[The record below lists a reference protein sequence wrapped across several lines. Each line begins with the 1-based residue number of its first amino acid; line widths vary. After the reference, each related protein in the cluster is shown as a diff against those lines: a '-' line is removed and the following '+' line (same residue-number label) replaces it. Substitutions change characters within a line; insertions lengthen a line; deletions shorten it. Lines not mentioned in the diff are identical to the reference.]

1 MANKALGWD
10 VTVSGPYTLAVDGVS
25 TTELTP
31 TSTLSEIESALNE
44 TSGPVGLDVAGD
56 PASTFSVSTDTPA
69 ELTGSG
75 AEVTVTVPE
84 PEEPGPEPDDKQPV
98 RVTIRIDG
106 KLWFADDVYDPQ
118 YAYGGVGNPITFSAT
133 VAPPSIDSG
142 Q

>member
-56 PASTFSVSTDTPA
+56 AASTFSVSTDTPA

-75 AEVTVTVPE
+75 AEVTVTQEV
-84 PEEPGPEPDDKQPV
+84 PEEPGPEPGPDGKKAV
-98 RVTIRIDG
+98 RVAIRIDG
-106 KLWFADDVYDPQ
+106 KMWFANNVYDPQ
-118 YAYGGVGNPITFSAT
+118 YSCGAEGEQITFTAT
-133 VAPPSIDSG
+133 VAPRA
-142 Q
+142 